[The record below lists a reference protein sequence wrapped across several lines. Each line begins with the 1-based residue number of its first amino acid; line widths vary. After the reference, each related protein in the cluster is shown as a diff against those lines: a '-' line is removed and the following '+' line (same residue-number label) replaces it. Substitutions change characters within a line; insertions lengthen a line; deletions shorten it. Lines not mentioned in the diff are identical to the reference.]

1 MRFHGLSIV
10 LLACAAGFA
19 APTASLAQQAQS
31 LDLMQVGAPL
41 DLGAN
46 RSAPSSS
53 TRPSATASQR
63 GPARKP
69 QSSARDPSGA
79 TAPPAAGN
87 KRTAAKT
94 QRTRPGAAAPGL
106 DPALAETG
114 LPESLSLPLARAVP
128 QAARL
133 PGAAPAGSED
143 VMARSAQTAEDLRKP
158 IPPRPA
164 PPGASLAAQAAPDPR
179 ESPGDPAYAVIPAP
193 PEAAARPVRK
203 ISLDAPRQ
211 APASSTAERPV
222 QQQGQSRREQP
233 AQPVLTQS
241 KEPSLE
247 ESYCSSAA
255 NHASQSLFAWQ
266 AERLNALRAE
276 LDERIRELEAKK
288 AAYEQWQSRHR
299 EQQEKFNA
307 NFVAIISRMR
317 PDAAAAQLSNM
328 EEVAAAQIITRLDPR
343 IASTILNEMSPPK
356 AARLADN
363 MTGGPAPAQKR

>member
-1 MRFHGLSIV
+1 M
-10 LLACAAGFA
+10 
-19 APTASLAQQAQS
+19 
-31 LDLMQVGAPL
+31 
-41 DLGAN
+41 
-46 RSAPSSS
+46 
-53 TRPSATASQR
+53 
-63 GPARKP
+63 
-69 QSSARDPSGA
+69 
-79 TAPPAAGN
+79 
-87 KRTAAKT
+87 
-94 QRTRPGAAAPGL
+94 
-106 DPALAETG
+106 
-114 LPESLSLPLARAVP
+114 
-128 QAARL
+128 
-133 PGAAPAGSED
+133 
-143 VMARSAQTAEDLRKP
+143 
-158 IPPRPA
+158 
-164 PPGASLAAQAAPDPR
+164 
-179 ESPGDPAYAVIPAP
+179 
-193 PEAAARPVRK
+193 
-203 ISLDAPRQ
+203 
-211 APASSTAERPV
+211 
-222 QQQGQSRREQP
+222 
-233 AQPVLTQS
+233 LTQS